1 MRNTRFLGTTA
12 YTLYDNEGREYIFVY
27 DGEEFVNEFDDFLR
41 FVEIN
46 PDTRNN
52 DFGVEFT
59 DLDGNDVFVS
69 FDDMK
74 NEYE

>member
-1 MRNTRFLGTTA
+1 M
-12 YTLYDNEGREYIFVY
+12 
-27 DGEEFVNEFDDFLR
+27 
-41 FVEIN
+41 
-46 PDTRNN
+46 NN